1 MDLIKM
7 YSDLII
13 TPLEKEVKKLR
24 VKVYS
29 KKISFTRKADK
40 EYLNKLENLLFEYY
54 EKFSIFVD
62 EEIDF
67 CNKTNKNT

>member
-1 MDLIKM
+1 MMDLIKM

-29 KKISFTRKADK
+29 KKISFTR
-40 EYLNKLENLLFEYY
+40 
-54 EKFSIFVD
+54 SSV
-62 EEIDF
+62 
-67 CNKTNKNT
+67 